1 MAKLSMED
9 YAAMISYDQQ
19 AFTEECFLQCS
30 PGDEYLPNWHVDC
43 IIEHLQAVEEG
54 DIRNLIINMPPRS
67 LKSVAISIAWPAWLL
82 GKNPSEQIIV
92 ASYARN
98 IGIELSRKCLKVMQ
112 SPIYKKAFPG
122 TRLAKETEEWF
133 TTQDMGHRFVATNGK
148 SPTGFGANYLIMDD
162 IINPAE
168 SLSDTIRVKT
178 NDWMTGTLFPR
189 ANDMNKVKKVLVMQ
203 RLHTDD
209 PTGHLLEK
217 EGWHHLSLP
226 VEFKAKTMIE
236 MRGVTWEK
244 EAGEWLHPE
253 RINQDTMDMMAT
265 EGMTPYQIAGQFY
278 QTPVPPDGSEFKP
291 QWIQYHENRSWR
303 GMNGYILYDPANT
316 KKKRTGHDPDWS
328 VFFVVALA
336 NDNNYYIADIV
347 RDRMNPQE
355 RVQTLMKLHR
365 KWNAKFGKPPKV
377 AVEQYG
383 MMTDAFYIQEAQNQE
398 SYRFPLVKVGG
409 TMKKEDRIRQLIP
422 LFTHGRVYL
431 PKSLPYVT
439 LAGER
444 VDLVEEFIKEYDT
457 FPLGRHDDIMDSFAR
472 IVDPDVNAIFPR
484 VPEYEY
490 HTANESEED
499 FNPNDFRTW

>member
-1 MAKLSMED
+1 MVKLTTEE
-9 YAAMISYDQQ
+9 YAAMLAYDQQ

-30 PGDEYLPNWHVDC
+30 PGDDYAPNWHVDC
-43 IIEHLQAVEEG
+43 IIEYLKAVEEG
-54 DIRNLIINMPPRS
+54 EIRNLIINMPPRS
-67 LKSVAISIAWPAWLL
+67 LKSIAISIAWPAWLM
-82 GKNPSEQIIV
+82 GRNPSEQIIV

-112 SPIYKKAFPG
+112 SPIYKMAFPDSK
-122 TRLAKETEEWF
+122 LSKETEEWF
-133 TTQDMGHRFVATNGK
+133 TTDRMGHRFVATNGK
-148 SPTGFGANYLIMDD
+148 SPTGFGANYIIMDD

-168 SLSDTIRVKT
+168 SLSDTIRHKT
-178 NDWMTGTLFPR
+178 NEWMTGTLFPR
-189 ANDMNKVKKVLVMQ
+189 ANNMNDVKKVLVMQ

-226 VEFKAKTMIE
+226 VEFKAKTTIE
-236 MRGVTWEK
+236 IRGRKWEK

-253 RINQDTMDMMAT
+253 RINADTMAHMAK

-278 QTPVPPDGSEFKP
+278 QSPTPPDGAEFKSH
-291 QWIQYHENRSWR
+291 WIQYHERLSWR
-303 GMNGYILYDPANT
+303 GCNGYILYDPANT
-316 KKKRTGHDPDWS
+316 KKERAGHDPDWS

-336 NDNNYYIADIV
+336 PDNSYYVADIV
-347 RDRMNPQE
+347 RDRLNPQE
-355 RVQTLMKLHR
+355 RVQVLMKLHR

-383 MMTDAFYIQEAQNQE
+383 MMTDAFYIQQAQNAE
-398 SYRFPLVKVGG
+398 NYRFPLVKVGG

-422 LFTHGRVYL
+422 LFMEERVYL
-431 PKSLPYVT
+431 PKSLPYVSV
-439 LAGER
+439 AGDR
-444 VDLVEEFIKEYDT
+444 YDLVTEFIKEYDT

-472 IVDPDVNAIFPR
+472 IVDPDVNAIFPKLQ
-484 VPEYEY
+484 ETEY
-490 HTANESEED
+490 HSAERGEND